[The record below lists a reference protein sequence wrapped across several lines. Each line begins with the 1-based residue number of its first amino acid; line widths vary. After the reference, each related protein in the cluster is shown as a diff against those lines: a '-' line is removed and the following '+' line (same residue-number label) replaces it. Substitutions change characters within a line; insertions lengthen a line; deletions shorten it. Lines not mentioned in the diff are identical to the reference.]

1 MNYKNAQ
8 TFLNSK
14 ITDDFDIEVIRCF
27 SENIVKVLICELKNK
42 KEIKGKICDTLS
54 NHNEE
59 IKYDIH
65 NKNVI
70 YKKKN
75 LLKEL
80 SSCKKRYKI
89 LNVIINL
96 RVGHINVLLIDNKK
110 KSIER
115 FDTKDENANK
125 LSKFTEILLKD
136 LNLSNYNFINPSS
149 YIFNF
154 ERRDCIICVPLSL
167 LYLYLRIR
175 YELMLDDIIRL
186 LKSYSNKELI
196 NISIWFINYLKD
208 TN

>member
-14 ITDDFDIEVIRCF
+14 ITDDFDIEVIRF
-27 SENIVKVLICELKNK
+27 FPENIIKELIWELKNK

-59 IKYDIH
+59 IKYDIYKK
-65 NKNVI
+65 KNII
-70 YKKKN
+70 YKKIN

-89 LNVIINL
+89 LNVLINGA
-96 RVGHINVLLIDNKK
+96 GHINVLLIDNKK

-125 LSKFTEILLKD
+125 LSKFTEILLKH

-154 ERRDCIICVPLSL
+154 ERRYCAICVPLSL

-186 LKSYSNKELI
+186 FKSYSNKELI

-208 TN
+208 KN